1 MKNLIV
7 LTFCFFIIS
16 SACAQWSNKFSKRW
30 SKKHF
35 LYASGDVM
43 VGNYK
48 GGDLGINY
56 IFNNKYSIKF
66 GFSASNKQTTFLPS
80 DYLKSSGNEVPANSN
95 FPKEDLENFHLLVGR
110 VIALNSKKNFRII
123 IRGGPGLSITRVP
136 INWQRRKNNLFR
148 SNYNFDIQQKKKL
161 NLIINPKIEFPFAS
175 IIGLSFG
182 PMFIIDKEESFFGAG
197 IGIMYGIIGA
207 NSL

>member
-16 SACAQWSNKFSKRW
+16 SAFAQWSNKFSTRW

-56 IFNNKYSIKF
+56 IFDNKYSIKF
-66 GFSASNKQTTFLPS
+66 GFSASDKQTTFLPS
-80 DYLKSSGNEVPANSN
+80 NYLKSSGYETPPNSTL
-95 FPKEDLENFHLLVGR
+95 PKENLENFHLMVGR
-110 VIALNSKKNFRII
+110 VITLNSKKDFRII
-123 IRGGPGLSITRVP
+123 IQGGPGLSISRVP
-136 INWQRRKNNLFR
+136 INWHWRENKLFR
-148 SNYNFDIQQKKKL
+148 TNYDYDIQQKKKL

-182 PMFIIDKEESFFGAG
+182 PMFMIDKEKSFFGAG